1 MAMEQEQQCPEC
13 GCLFRIRVRNKK
25 DRSTPQHRRFFGL
38 ITAAFK
44 HWPDG
49 SEFKPRD
56 PEHLRAWLLCKVD
69 YCDVAQTIRCETT
82 NPTMLVSILKASF
95 AAAKAN
101 AFVEADDNRVR
112 VIVPRSVSFEK
123 LSHLAACVVMD
134 LVEQVIESETKLTA
148 VQLLPVRLKVK
159 KVRQPEHAR
168 QLEAA

>member
-1 MAMEQEQQCPEC
+1 MEQEHQCPEC
-13 GCLFRIRVRNKK
+13 GCLFKIRTRGK
-25 DRSTPQHRRFFGL
+25 DRSSPQHRRFFGL

-44 HWPDG
+44 HWPDR

-69 YCDVAQTIRCETT
+69 YCDVTQTIRCETT
-82 NPTMLVSILKASF
+82 NPTTLVSILTASF

-101 AFVEADDNRVR
+101 AFVEADDNRVM

-123 LSHLAACVVMD
+123 LSHVAACVVMD
-134 LVEQVIESETKLTA
+134 LCEQVIESETGLTA
-148 VQLLPVRLKVK
+148 CQLLPPRTKPAK
-159 KVRQPEHAR
+159 KAR